1 MNLPH
6 KDKCLI
12 DCPRCSECAVFHRSG
27 HPKSLMQMNGRGYV
41 DVNGVAS
48 CRHCGY
54 SAQLEQIII
63 PDNLFLKDTRVSP
76 NLFAFDGEHLQVLT
90 EFFSA
95 VEQKAENYPKAYF
108 SGLNKMSKELLRK
121 QNRDSVLRALKK
133 MKEMV
138 EQCGEGN
145 I

>member
-1 MNLPH
+1 
-6 KDKCLI
+6 
-12 DCPRCSECAVFHRSG
+12 
-27 HPKSLMQMNGRGYV
+27 MNGRGYV

-48 CRHCGY
+48 CRRCGY

-76 NLFAFDGEHLQVLT
+76 TLFAFDGEHLQVLT

-95 VEQKAENYPKAYF
+95 AEQKAENYPKEYF

-133 MKEMV
+133 MKEML
-138 EQCGEGN
+138 EQSGEGN